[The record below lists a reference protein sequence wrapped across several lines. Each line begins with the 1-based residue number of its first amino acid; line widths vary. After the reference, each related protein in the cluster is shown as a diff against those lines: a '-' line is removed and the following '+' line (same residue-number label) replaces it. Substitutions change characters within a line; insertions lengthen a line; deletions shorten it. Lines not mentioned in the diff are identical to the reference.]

1 MLAHESSSDDFY
13 ATLLQNTPCSVELP
27 AGCGKTY
34 LLGSCVQYAAMR
46 LQRCLVLTHTNAG
59 VHAIK
64 KKLSDLGVPKAAYRV
79 ETISSWAFRLISAF
93 QGMSGIDVSNIPNW
107 SKSSQ
112 YTGAAITVAAA
123 SAIQRML
130 ANSFSYMLVDEYQD
144 CNVLQHEFIL
154 SLKVAIPRT
163 IIFGDPLQAIFDF
176 DKSSPLVIWDDVL
189 NEFPVFQVKL
199 TPYRWFQHNE
209 ELGNKSLEIRRLCV
223 PGQFLTG
230 ANFGCSG
237 VKYVQISQKTQY
249 NGLSPYLPAGIRN
262 DETVLVL
269 VCHTKNE
276 DDTVARLYRGYQVI
290 EDIAGTRIE
299 EALCDFPSNGDVKLS
314 YWVAKTL
321 KRFCGGLGNIDKRVL
336 DKLRAGK
343 TVSHLKRKDLG
354 EVLAAFDYL
363 LNDRSYEAVLV
374 VIDKIINQSI
384 VYVHHREAVNDLI
397 ATIRLHLDSGDDV
410 VTCLHKVRSRFK
422 YMDRKIPNRAVSR
435 TYIVKGLEFDHVVIL
450 VDKLLL
456 RHKHFYVAFTRARKS
471 VTILSTKQGFTLT
484 E

>member
-1 MLAHESSSDDFY
+1 MLAHEFSSDDFY
-13 ATLLQNTPCSVELP
+13 ATLLQNAPCSVELP

-34 LLGSCVQYAAMR
+34 LLGSCVQYAAKR
-46 LQRCLVLTHTNAG
+46 SERCLVLTHTNAG

-64 KKLSDLGVPKAAYRV
+64 KKLSDLDVPKSAYRV

-112 YTGAAITVAAA
+112 YTGAAIMVAAER
-123 SAIQRML
+123 AIQRML

-154 SLKVAIPRT
+154 SLKLAIPRA

-176 DKSSPLVIWDDVL
+176 DQKTPLVIWEEVVS
-189 NEFPVFQVKL
+189 EFPVFQVQL
-199 TPYRWFQHNE
+199 TPYRWFQHNI
-209 ELGNKSLEIRRLCV
+209 ELGYKSLELRRLCV

-230 ANFGCSG
+230 ANLGCSG
-237 VKYVQISQKTQY
+237 VKYVQISEKTRY
-249 NGLSPYLPAGIRN
+249 KGLSKYLPAGIRN

-269 VCHTKNE
+269 VGYPKDE
-276 DDTVARLYRGYQVI
+276 DGIVARCYRGYQVI
-290 EDIAGTRIE
+290 EDIAGVRIE
-299 EALCDFPSNGDVKLS
+299 TVLSDFPSNGDVSLA

-321 KRFCGGLGNIDKRVL
+321 KRFCGGLGGMDKLVL

-343 TVSHLKRKDLG
+343 TVSHLKRKNLE
-354 EVLAAFDYL
+354 EVLSALDYL

-374 VIDKIINQSI
+374 VIDKIISQSI
-384 VYVHHREAVNDLI
+384 VYVHHREAVNDLV
-397 ATIRLHLDSGDDV
+397 ATIRLHLDSGDDII
-410 VTCLHKVRSRFK
+410 TCLRKVRSRFK
-422 YMDRKIPNRAVSR
+422 FIDRKVPNRAVSR

-456 RHKHFYVAFTRARKS
+456 SHKHFYVAFTRARRT
-471 VTILSTKQGFTLT
+471 VTILSTKQGLTLT
-484 E
+484 